1 MNLHHDITPERIA
14 QLIAI
19 RDAIRGTSAMPQ
31 RQRLLEAMRQL
42 GHVTTFEASRFLDI
56 YHPVTDR
63 RNGAR
68 DVRRNGASFWLLNRA
83 PEGVEERGYFAAF
96 AGLDLTLPAAVLGAR
111 YEAPSRTMQ

>member
-56 YHPVTDR
+56 YHPP
-63 RNGAR
+63 AR
-68 DVRRNGASFWLLNRA
+68 KRELVK
-83 PEGVEERGYFAAF
+83 EGYRIITLMRFVFTESGKRHRVGLYSLER
-96 AGLDLTLPAAVLGAR
+96 V
-111 YEAPSRTMQ
+111 